1 VDDLVC
7 VAAHAAPHAVRDG
20 PGILPD
26 SSLATLRRRIR
37 FETGPASC
45 PTTRSRRFAGRFEGG
60 PSSCPTARSRRFD
73 GWFGQDG
80 HGVLP
85 GGSHDNYLTG
95 KIRKGI
101 RSHTRPCGPEPEATR
116 PGRSDNRIRPMVSRT
131 APFPQLIAGFKSRP
145 HVSPWLQPRGLY
157 PQQGSYP
164 CRPTCCPSDPSYLTP
179 RLSSPSRILP
189 SPSRSTV
196 VSLAALRRICTS
208 ADGATHAR
216 RQARWLAY
224 IVSVRRIV

>member
-1 VDDLVC
+1 
-7 VAAHAAPHAVRDG
+7 
-20 PGILPD
+20 
-26 SSLATLRRRIR
+26 
-37 FETGPASC
+37 
-45 PTTRSRRFAGRFEGG
+45 
-60 PSSCPTARSRRFD
+60 
-73 GWFGQDG
+73 
-80 HGVLP
+80 
-85 GGSHDNYLTG
+85 
-95 KIRKGI
+95 
-101 RSHTRPCGPEPEATR
+101 
-116 PGRSDNRIRPMVSRT
+116 MVSRT

-196 VSLAALRRICTS
+196 ISLAALRRICTS